1 MHPRTTNPPSVI
13 CQEVR
18 DIFDEASLPGLDRL
32 SSSLKIV
39 EMSIQKPE
47 DLLSIVISSELPPS
61 SNSRQLFI
69 NQDQQDEEAS
79 DCPLLTPSPPPTQ
92 TNETLQS
99 TPIFNALEGTPLEM
113 IPTPM
118 LENINTEDGLNFMNI
133 VNSSSKPLNDE
144 PSSRDPMV
152 ESTSSGS
159 SSDTNEPVCAQ
170 LLTQL
175 NTAYQHLAPDA
186 QALFYNQENG
196 GKPPLVGIQLVV
208 PKPPKD
214 YRFMKWNWPLI
225 RKTCYWSLMSILT
238 GCAALVIGIIATM
251 PKKCDPPVEWWQ
263 GSTFYE
269 IFPASFQD
277 STKSADGIGD
287 LRGIIMRLDYLKDF
301 GVRTIRLNSI
311 FPAPHYPEYYSDI
324 SNMTDVNKELGTL
337 GDFSVLVREIHRR
350 NMSIILDLP
359 LYPFVKSL
367 NEAKAN
373 ETERT
378 LRERRDLANNAIIHD
393 ILPSAPSTV
402 DAIRDALSTPLQEI
416 KRETFPS
423 GHSARQQE
431 HPVSEAIKIW
441 QQRGVDGF
449 YLKGL
454 EHYVDE
460 DTFVSD
466 LRYWRSLLH
475 PGNIFICHVNALDAA
490 TSVARNSILSKIDLV
505 DVTLH
510 LVNGT
515 KNIKAQIE
523 SITKGVLFDKPSYPW
538 IHWSVGSV
546 DTSRV
551 ASTMTV
557 KNASMAASLLGMMLP
572 GTPSIFYGDE
582 IGIEDCECQDH
593 KDLAHVHNLVPMYWE
608 KKEGSGSSF
617 SPSGVTAWL
626 PEARKPME
634 TSLKSTV
641 TEMAKLRMEA
651 TPVYVKAVLRE
662 NQSTANCDVRYVEDE
677 MIVIER
683 WYPRRNSYV
692 FVANFGNETRVK
704 DLSFLY
710 YGGYVVV
717 GPSYRINRNVYF
729 KELTV
734 PPGEAFVIKLDK

>member
-1 MHPRTTNPPSVI
+1 
-13 CQEVR
+13 
-18 DIFDEASLPGLDRL
+18 
-32 SSSLKIV
+32 
-39 EMSIQKPE
+39 MSIQKPE
-47 DLLSIVISSELPPS
+47 DRLLSVVISTELPPS
-61 SNSRQLFI
+61 PNSRQLFI

-92 TNETLQS
+92 TDGTLQS
-99 TPIFNALEGTPLEM
+99 TPIFNALEGAPLEM
-113 IPTPM
+113 IPTPT

-277 STKSADGIGD
+277 STKGADGIGD
-287 LRGIIMRLDYLKDF
+287 LRGIIMRLDYLKEL
-301 GVRTIRLNSI
+301 GVQAVRLNSI
-311 FPAPHYPEYYSDI
+311 FPASHYPEYYSNI
-324 SNMTDVNKELGTL
+324 SNMSDVNKELGTL
-337 GDFSVLVREIHRR
+337 EDFAVLVREIHRR
-350 NMSIILDLP
+350 NMSLVLDLP
-359 LYPFVKSL
+359 LYPFMKRLS
-367 NEAKAN
+367 EAKTN
-373 ETERT
+373 QTERA
-378 LRERRDLANNAIIHD
+378 LREKRDLTKDAIIPD
-393 ILPSAPSTV
+393 VLPSAPSTSV
-402 DAIRDALSTPLQEI
+402 EGIRDVLSSPLQKV
-416 KRETFPS
+416 KRQTT
-423 GHSARQQE
+423 RQQE
-431 HPVSEAIKIW
+431 HPVSEAIRIW
-441 QQRGVDGF
+441 QERGVDGF

-460 DTFVSD
+460 DTFASD
-466 LRYWRSLLH
+466 LRYWRSLLR
-475 PGNIFICHVNALDAA
+475 PGGIFICHVGALDAA
-490 TSVARNSILSKIDLV
+490 TSDAVRNSILSRIDLI
-505 DVTLH
+505 DVTLR
-510 LVNGT
+510 LTNGT
-515 KNIKAQIE
+515 RDIKAQIE
-523 SITKGVLFDKPSYPW
+523 SITRGVMFDKAAYPW
-538 IHWSVGSV
+538 IHWSVGGV
-546 DTSRV
+546 DTNRV

-557 KNASMAASLLGMMLP
+557 KNASVAASLLGMMLP
-572 GTPSIFYGDE
+572 GTASIFYGDE
-582 IGIEDCECQDH
+582 IGIEDCECRDH

-608 KKEGSGSSF
+608 KDDGPGISF

-626 PEARKPME
+626 PEAGKPME
-634 TSLKSTV
+634 TSLKNTV
-641 TEMAKLRMEA
+641 TKMAKLRMEA
-651 TPVYVKAVLRE
+651 TPIYVKAVLRE
-662 NQSTANCDVRYVEDE
+662 SQSTANCDVRYVEDE

-692 FVANFGNETRVK
+692 FVANFGNETRIK
-704 DLSFLY
+704 DLSSLY
-710 YGGYVVV
+710 YGGHVVV
-717 GPSYRINRNVYF
+717 GPSYRMNRNVYF

>member
-1 MHPRTTNPPSVI
+1 
-13 CQEVR
+13 
-18 DIFDEASLPGLDRL
+18 
-32 SSSLKIV
+32 
-39 EMSIQKPE
+39 MSIQKPE

-99 TPIFNALEGTPLEM
+99 TPIFNALEGTPLE

-378 LRERRDLANNAIIHD
+378 LRERRNLANSAIIHD

-423 GHSARQQE
+423 GHSVRQQE

-475 PGNIFICHVNALDAA
+475 PSNIFICHVNALDAA
-490 TSVARNSILSKIDLV
+490 TSVARNSILSKIDLI

>member
-1 MHPRTTNPPSVI
+1 
-13 CQEVR
+13 
-18 DIFDEASLPGLDRL
+18 
-32 SSSLKIV
+32 
-39 EMSIQKPE
+39 MSIQKPE

-61 SNSRQLFI
+61 PNSRQLFI

-92 TNETLQS
+92 TDEALQS
-99 TPIFNALEGTPLEM
+99 PPIFNALEGAPLEI
-113 IPTPM
+113 IPTPT

-277 STKSADGIGD
+277 STKGADGIGD
-287 LRGIIMRLDYLKDF
+287 LRGIITRLDYLRDL
-301 GVRTIRLNSI
+301 GIRAVRLNSI
-311 FPAPHYPEYYSDI
+311 FPAPHYPEYYSNI
-324 SNMTDVNKELGTL
+324 SNMTDVNRELGTL
-337 GDFSVLVREIHRR
+337 DDFSVLVREIHER
-350 NMSIILDLP
+350 NMSIVLDLP
-359 LYPFVKSL
+359 LHPFVKRSISD
-367 NEAKAN
+367 AKTN
-373 ETERT
+373 ETERAP
-378 LRERRDLANNAIIHD
+378 LRERRDLADGATIHD
-393 ILPSAPSTV
+393 ALPSASSASV
-402 DAIRDALSTPLQEI
+402 EVIRDVLSLPLQEMN
-416 KRETFPS
+416 RQTLPP
-423 GHSARQQE
+423 GPSARQQE
-431 HPVSEAIKIW
+431 HPVSEAVRIW

-466 LRYWRSLLH
+466 LRYWRSLLR
-475 PGNIFICHVNALDAA
+475 PGSIFICHVSALDAA
-490 TSVARNSILSKIDLV
+490 TSAARNSILSRIDLI
-505 DVTLH
+505 DVTLR
-510 LVNGT
+510 LSNGT
-515 KNIKAQIE
+515 RNIKAQIE
-523 SITKGVLFDKPSYPW
+523 SVTKGVLFDKPAYPW
-538 IHWSVGSV
+538 IHWSVGGV
-546 DTSRV
+546 DTNRV
-551 ASTMTV
+551 ASTVTV
-557 KNASMAASLLGMMLP
+557 KNASMAASLLSMMLP
-572 GTPSIFYGDE
+572 GTPNIFYGDE
-582 IGIEDCECQDH
+582 IGIEDCECRDH

-608 KKEGSGSSF
+608 KEADGSGSSF

-626 PEARKPME
+626 PEAGKPMK
-634 TSLKSTV
+634 TSLKNTIA
-641 TEMAKLRMEA
+641 EMTRLRMEA
-651 TPVYVKAVLRE
+651 TPVYVKAVLRDS
-662 NQSTANCDVRYVEDE
+662 QIAANCDVRYVEDE

-692 FVANFGNETRVK
+692 FVANFGNETRIK
-704 DLSFLY
+704 DLSSLY
-710 YGGYVVV
+710 YGGHVVV
-717 GPSYRINRNVYF
+717 GPKYRINRNVYF
-729 KELTV
+729 KELAV

>member
-1 MHPRTTNPPSVI
+1 
-13 CQEVR
+13 
-18 DIFDEASLPGLDRL
+18 
-32 SSSLKIV
+32 
-39 EMSIQKPE
+39 MSIQKPE
-47 DLLSIVISSELPPS
+47 DRLLSVVISTELPPS
-61 SNSRQLFI
+61 PNSRQLFI

-92 TNETLQS
+92 TDGTLQS
-99 TPIFNALEGTPLEM
+99 TPIFNALEGAPLEM
-113 IPTPM
+113 IPTPT

-186 QALFYNQENG
+186 QALENG

-277 STKSADGIGD
+277 STKGADGIGD
-287 LRGIIMRLDYLKDF
+287 LRGIIMRLDYLKEL
-301 GVRTIRLNSI
+301 GVQAVRLNSI
-311 FPAPHYPEYYSDI
+311 FPASHYPEYYSNI
-324 SNMTDVNKELGTL
+324 SNMSDVNKELGTL
-337 GDFSVLVREIHRR
+337 EDFAVLVREIHRR
-350 NMSIILDLP
+350 NMSLVLDLP
-359 LYPFVKSL
+359 LYPFMKRLS
-367 NEAKAN
+367 EAKTN
-373 ETERT
+373 QTERA
-378 LRERRDLANNAIIHD
+378 LREKRDLTKDAIIPD
-393 ILPSAPSTV
+393 VLPSAPSTSV
-402 DAIRDALSTPLQEI
+402 EGIRDVLSSPLQKV
-416 KRETFPS
+416 KRQTT
-423 GHSARQQE
+423 RQQE
-431 HPVSEAIKIW
+431 HPVSEAIRIW
-441 QQRGVDGF
+441 QERGVDGF

-460 DTFVSD
+460 DTFASD
-466 LRYWRSLLH
+466 LRYWRSLLR
-475 PGNIFICHVNALDAA
+475 PGGIFICHVGALDAA
-490 TSVARNSILSKIDLV
+490 TSDAVRNSILSRIDLI
-505 DVTLH
+505 DVTLR
-510 LVNGT
+510 LTNGT
-515 KNIKAQIE
+515 RDIKAQIE
-523 SITKGVLFDKPSYPW
+523 SITRGVMFDKAAYPW
-538 IHWSVGSV
+538 IHWSVGGV
-546 DTSRV
+546 DTNRV

-557 KNASMAASLLGMMLP
+557 KNASVAASLLGMMLP
-572 GTPSIFYGDE
+572 GTASIFYGDE
-582 IGIEDCECQDH
+582 IGIEDCECRDH

-608 KKEGSGSSF
+608 KDDGPGISF

-626 PEARKPME
+626 PEAGKPME
-634 TSLKSTV
+634 TSLKNTV
-641 TEMAKLRMEA
+641 TKMAKLRMEA
-651 TPVYVKAVLRE
+651 TPIYVKAVLRE
-662 NQSTANCDVRYVEDE
+662 SQSTANCDVRYVEDE

-692 FVANFGNETRVK
+692 FVANFGNETRIK
-704 DLSFLY
+704 DLSSLY
-710 YGGYVVV
+710 YGGHVVV
-717 GPSYRINRNVYF
+717 GPSYRMNRNVYF

>member
-1 MHPRTTNPPSVI
+1 
-13 CQEVR
+13 
-18 DIFDEASLPGLDRL
+18 
-32 SSSLKIV
+32 
-39 EMSIQKPE
+39 
-47 DLLSIVISSELPPS
+47 
-61 SNSRQLFI
+61 
-69 NQDQQDEEAS
+69 
-79 DCPLLTPSPPPTQ
+79 
-92 TNETLQS
+92 
-99 TPIFNALEGTPLEM
+99 
-113 IPTPM
+113 
-118 LENINTEDGLNFMNI
+118 MNI

-277 STKSADGIGD
+277 STKGADGIGD
-287 LRGIIMRLDYLKDF
+287 LRGIITRLDYLRDL
-301 GVRTIRLNSI
+301 GIRAVRLNSI
-311 FPAPHYPEYYSDI
+311 FPAPHYPEYYSNI
-324 SNMTDVNKELGTL
+324 SNMTDVNRELGTL
-337 GDFSVLVREIHRR
+337 DDFSVLVREIHER
-350 NMSIILDLP
+350 NMSIVLDLP
-359 LYPFVKSL
+359 LHPFVKRSISD
-367 NEAKAN
+367 AKTN
-373 ETERT
+373 ETERAP
-378 LRERRDLANNAIIHD
+378 LRERRDLADGATIHD
-393 ILPSAPSTV
+393 ALPSASSASV
-402 DAIRDALSTPLQEI
+402 EVIRDVLSLPLQEMN
-416 KRETFPS
+416 RQTLPP
-423 GHSARQQE
+423 GPSARQQE
-431 HPVSEAIKIW
+431 HPVSEAVRIW

-466 LRYWRSLLH
+466 LRYWRSLLR
-475 PGNIFICHVNALDAA
+475 PGSIFICHVSALDAA
-490 TSVARNSILSKIDLV
+490 TSAARNSILSRIDLI
-505 DVTLH
+505 DVTLR
-510 LVNGT
+510 LSNGT
-515 KNIKAQIE
+515 RNIKAQIE
-523 SITKGVLFDKPSYPW
+523 SVTKGVLFDKPAYPW
-538 IHWSVGSV
+538 IHWSVGGV
-546 DTSRV
+546 DTNRV
-551 ASTMTV
+551 ASTVTV
-557 KNASMAASLLGMMLP
+557 KNASMAASLLSMMLP
-572 GTPSIFYGDE
+572 GTPNIFYGDE
-582 IGIEDCECQDH
+582 IGIEDCECRDH

-608 KKEGSGSSF
+608 KEADGSGSSF

-626 PEARKPME
+626 PEAGKPMK
-634 TSLKSTV
+634 TSLKNTIA
-641 TEMAKLRMEA
+641 EMTRLRMEA
-651 TPVYVKAVLRE
+651 TPVYVKAVLRDS
-662 NQSTANCDVRYVEDE
+662 QIAANCDVRYVEDE

-692 FVANFGNETRVK
+692 FVANFGNETRIK
-704 DLSFLY
+704 DLSSLY
-710 YGGYVVV
+710 YGGHVVV
-717 GPSYRINRNVYF
+717 GPKYRINRNVYF
-729 KELTV
+729 KELAV

>member
-1 MHPRTTNPPSVI
+1 
-13 CQEVR
+13 
-18 DIFDEASLPGLDRL
+18 
-32 SSSLKIV
+32 
-39 EMSIQKPE
+39 MSIQKPE

-113 IPTPM
+113 IPTPT
-118 LENINTEDGLNFMNI
+118 LGNINTEDGLNFMNI

-186 QALFYNQENG
+186 QALAESKETCKNVRGLLVKEDLSSRTGFYNQENG

-287 LRGIIMRLDYLKDF
+287 LRGIIMRLDYLKNF
-301 GVRTIRLNSI
+301 GIRTIRLNSI

-350 NMSIILDLP
+350 NMSIVLDLP

-378 LRERRDLANNAIIHD
+378 PRERQDLANNAIIHD

-490 TSVARNSILSKIDLV
+490 TSVARNSILSKIDLI
-505 DVTLH
+505 DVTLR
-510 LVNGT
+510 LVNST

-557 KNASMAASLLGMMLP
+557 KNASVAASLLGMMLP

-582 IGIEDCECQDH
+582 IGIEDCECRDH

-617 SPSGVTAWL
+617 SLSGVTAWL
-626 PEARKPME
+626 PEARKPIE
-634 TSLKSTV
+634 TSLKNTV

>member
-1 MHPRTTNPPSVI
+1 
-13 CQEVR
+13 
-18 DIFDEASLPGLDRL
+18 
-32 SSSLKIV
+32 
-39 EMSIQKPE
+39 
-47 DLLSIVISSELPPS
+47 
-61 SNSRQLFI
+61 
-69 NQDQQDEEAS
+69 
-79 DCPLLTPSPPPTQ
+79 
-92 TNETLQS
+92 
-99 TPIFNALEGTPLEM
+99 
-113 IPTPM
+113 
-118 LENINTEDGLNFMNI
+118 MNI

-277 STKSADGIGD
+277 STKGADGIGD
-287 LRGIIMRLDYLKDF
+287 LRGIITRLDYLRDL
-301 GVRTIRLNSI
+301 GIRAVRLNSI
-311 FPAPHYPEYYSDI
+311 FPAPHYPEYYSNI

-337 GDFSVLVREIHRR
+337 DDFSVLVREIHER
-350 NMSIILDLP
+350 NMSIVLDLP
-359 LYPFVKSL
+359 LHPFVKRSISD
-367 NEAKAN
+367 AKTN
-373 ETERT
+373 ETERAP
-378 LRERRDLANNAIIHD
+378 LRERRDLADGATIHD
-393 ILPSAPSTV
+393 ALPSASSASV
-402 DAIRDALSTPLQEI
+402 EVIRDVLSLPLQEVN
-416 KRETFPS
+416 RQTLPP
-423 GHSARQQE
+423 GPSARQQE
-431 HPVSEAIKIW
+431 HPVSEAVRIW

-466 LRYWRSLLH
+466 LRYWRSLLR
-475 PGNIFICHVNALDAA
+475 PGSIFICHVSALDAA
-490 TSVARNSILSKIDLV
+490 TSAARNSILSRIDLI
-505 DVTLH
+505 DVTLR
-510 LVNGT
+510 LSNGT
-515 KNIKAQIE
+515 RNIKAQIE
-523 SITKGVLFDKPSYPW
+523 SVTKGVLFDKPAYPW
-538 IHWSVGSV
+538 IHWSVGGV
-546 DTSRV
+546 DTNRV
-551 ASTMTV
+551 ASTVTV
-557 KNASMAASLLGMMLP
+557 KNASMAASLLSMMLP
-572 GTPSIFYGDE
+572 GTPNIFYGDE
-582 IGIEDCECQDH
+582 IGIEDCECRDH

-608 KKEGSGSSF
+608 KEADGSGSSF

-626 PEARKPME
+626 PEAGKPMK
-634 TSLKSTV
+634 TSLKNTIA
-641 TEMAKLRMEA
+641 EMTRLRMEA
-651 TPVYVKAVLRE
+651 TPVYVKAVLRDS
-662 NQSTANCDVRYVEDE
+662 QIAANCDVRYVEDE

-692 FVANFGNETRVK
+692 FVANFGNETRIK
-704 DLSFLY
+704 DLSSLY
-710 YGGYVVV
+710 YGGHVVV
-717 GPSYRINRNVYF
+717 GPKYRINRNVYF
-729 KELTV
+729 KELAV